1 VTRAQ
6 FIARAIR
13 AAERE
18 FRIPRGWWGTWRD
31 VTNGK
36 VRVHLVRGWCW
47 RVTRRGVLVS
57 DHDSRP
63 SAIGKAA
70 KL

>member
-1 VTRAQ
+1 MTRAQ
-6 FIARAIR
+6 FIARAVR

-18 FRIPRGWWGTWRD
+18 LRIPPGWWGTWRD
-31 VTNGK
+31 FTNGK

-47 RVTRRGVLVS
+47 RITRRGVLVS
-57 DHDSRP
+57 THDSRM
-63 SAIGKAA
+63 SSIATAV